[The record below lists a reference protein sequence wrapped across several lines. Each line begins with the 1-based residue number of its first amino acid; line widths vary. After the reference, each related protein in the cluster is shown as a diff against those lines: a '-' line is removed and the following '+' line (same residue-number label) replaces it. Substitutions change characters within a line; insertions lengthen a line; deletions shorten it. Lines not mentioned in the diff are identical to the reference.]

1 MTEEKGLAP
10 EVADTIGQYVQKK
23 GGRDLLTEL
32 KEIPELTANPSFSD
46 GLSEMELLIDYLEI
60 FKVMPVLSFDLS
72 LARGLDYYTGVIYEV
87 VTEASA
93 PPAKAAGA
101 SVAKNKRGPKPPK
114 DDDPDADRSNDDS
127 IGVGSIAA
135 GASVDKN
142 KRGPNPPKDDDPD
155 ADRSNDD
162 SIGVGSIAAGTSV
175 AKNKR
180 GPNPPKDDDPDADRS
195 NDDSIGV
202 GSIAAGASVAKNKRG
217 PNPPKDDDPDA
228 DRSNDDSIG
237 VGSIA
242 AGASVDKNKR
252 GPKPPKDDDPDADRS
267 NDDSI
272 GVGSIAAGGRYDE
285 LVGMFANSSKGR
297 IPCVGISFGVDRIF
311 SITKARMM
319 EEVRGN
325 EVDVYVMA
333 FGGKGFNGLVK
344 ERMSVCKTLWDANIK
359 VRFSFIH
366 YFSLR
371 S

>member
-101 SVAKNKRGPKPPK
+101 SVAKNKRGP
-114 DDDPDADRSNDDS
+114 
-127 IGVGSIAA
+127 
-135 GASVDKN
+135 
-142 KRGPNPPKDDDPD
+142 
-155 ADRSNDD
+155 
-162 SIGVGSIAAGTSV
+162 
-175 AKNKR
+175 
-180 GPNPPKDDDPDADRS
+180 NPPKDDDPDADRS

-202 GSIAAGASVAKNKRG
+202 GSIAAGASVA
-217 PNPPKDDDPDA
+217 
-228 DRSNDDSIG
+228 
-237 VGSIA
+237 
-242 AGASVDKNKR
+242 KNKR

-359 VRFSFIH
+359 VSFSFIH